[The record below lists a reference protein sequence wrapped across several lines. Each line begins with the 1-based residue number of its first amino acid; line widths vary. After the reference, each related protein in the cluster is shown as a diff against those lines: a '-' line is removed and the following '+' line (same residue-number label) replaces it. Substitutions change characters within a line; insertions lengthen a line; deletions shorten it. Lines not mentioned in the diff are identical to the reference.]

1 MCVRYSQLVTFAL
14 KKKGLNSVLYLSF
27 QKRRKLNSKDKLY
40 LHHSLELDISAP
52 GSFPECQSVRHRH
65 LLHFPLSFQGNRWT
79 LSPALRGVQTFIQG
93 AIGSGAG
100 AAAEI
105 CSWQPSGQGV
115 PIGPMCLEPEPAESS
130 PLAVLWEAG
139 MRGTRLPLLI
149 PSQGEATSWPFPAG
163 L

>member
-1 MCVRYSQLVTFAL
+1 MS
-14 KKKGLNSVLYLSF
+14 
-27 QKRRKLNSKDKLY
+27 
-40 LHHSLELDISAP
+40 
-52 GSFPECQSVRHRH
+52 ECQTQT
-65 LLHFPLSFQGNRWT
+65 LAPLSSFLPGESLDT
-79 LSPALRGVQTFIQG
+79 FSSPEGVQTFIQG
-93 AIGSGAG
+93 DIGSGAG
-100 AAAEI
+100 AAAEV